1 MLNLPQTT
9 LNKIKAALIRKQSQ
23 VESELKSL
31 KEDDV
36 VLADAL
42 PESGEPG
49 TDSFQADVHTRLTAM
64 KNDLT
69 GLLDRIKDSLSSI
82 KKGTYGVCEKCKNPI
97 EKARLEAMPTA
108 TVCISCSKKPSR

>member
-1 MLNLPQTT
+1 MLNLPQNT
-9 LNKIKAALIRKQSQ
+9 LNKIKQNLLKQKTQ
-23 VESELKSL
+23 VEDELKSL

-64 KNDLT
+64 KNNLT
-69 GLLDRIKDSLSSI
+69 TLLDRIKISLTNI
-82 KKGTYGVCEKCKNPI
+82 NKGTYGKCENCGKAI
-97 EKARLEAMPTA
+97 EKERLEAMPTA
-108 TVCISCSKKPSR
+108 TLCIACSKK